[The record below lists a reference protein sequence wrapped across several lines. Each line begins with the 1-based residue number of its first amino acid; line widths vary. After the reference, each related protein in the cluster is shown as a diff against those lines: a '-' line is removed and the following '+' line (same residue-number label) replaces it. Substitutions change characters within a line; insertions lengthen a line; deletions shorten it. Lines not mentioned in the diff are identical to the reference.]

1 MGFQGWNAFLARFD
15 VWGTPLDPRSQ
26 SKHTHLD
33 LMGTYYYLI
42 RAIYK
47 SVPNRDARHITKI
60 LMRKLSA
67 TFTAENTTIHLDGLP
82 SVEKANEHLRRYHI
96 KANALVR
103 ANALVDHCEAAAV
116 RGESLERASDTAL
129 KLIGDCRSIPKPVGE
144 RILANLEKK
153 GWSVCYCRG
162 EADVCIAR
170 QPDIENCAVV
180 SADSDLFFHSR
191 VQELVRPN
199 PDNKKQFLVYHK
211 VDLLERLGLSES
223 QLMVL
228 AVVSRSDYTVNVRG
242 YGLARNHKLVRTL
255 NPLLPYSSRSISNR
269 KQKSHVERVI
279 EESESI
285 LDQYFEHVDADEDQF
300 LNAINIFWYQQ
311 ETLLPKRRAG
321 FQRRSFN
328 PDAWALEARLRN
340 ARAAVEARRA
350 ELELEVSMASLT
362 LGVSPNQSRRIRRD
376 KKQDGALRRRREDLS
391 TI

>member
-15 VWGTPLDPRSQ
+15 VWGTPLNPRSQ
-26 SKHTHLD
+26 PKHTHLD

-67 TFTAENTTIHLDGLP
+67 AFTAENTTIHLDGLP
-82 SVEKANEHLRRYHI
+82 SVEKADEHLRRYHI

-103 ANALVDHCEAAAV
+103 ASALVDHCEAAAV
-116 RGESLERASDTAL
+116 RGESLERASATAL

-153 GWSVCYCRG
+153 GWKVCYCRG
-162 EADVCIAR
+162 EADVCIAG
-170 QPDIENCAVV
+170 QPDIEHCAVV
-180 SADSDLFFHSR
+180 SADSDLFLHSR

-211 VDLLERLGLSES
+211 DDLLERMGLSES

-242 YGLARNHKLVRTL
+242 YGLARNHKLLRTL
-255 NPLLPYSSRSISNR
+255 SPLLPHSSRSISNR
-269 KQKSHVERVI
+269 KQKSHWERVI

-300 LNAINIFWYQQ
+300 MNAINIFWYQQ

-328 PDAWALEARLRN
+328 PDAWALEARLQN
-340 ARAAVEARRA
+340 ARDTVEVSRA
-350 ELELEVSMASLT
+350 EPELEASMASLT
-362 LGVSPNQSRRIRRD
+362 LGESSNQPRRFHRD
-376 KKQDGALRRRREDLS
+376 KKQDGAPRRRREDLS
-391 TI
+391 RI